1 MMATSSVTLID
12 VLNISLLL
20 EQIAPYLPVKS
31 LVSLSSTSRQFQG
44 LIANSPESWRYLN
57 LTTVSCSPA
66 AARSTAQTDEDVT
79 EDDYYARPLREIFSK
94 LHDQS
99 ILRNVHTLVLDSMSA
114 PADLIR
120 EIVAEDRFNVRI
132 LSVREAKHLNM
143 SKLNQLLRY
152 IVRPTRAEGT
162 PRLKALYV
170 FGARSARMMTA
181 RVPPHEDILGVMSS
195 AGAQIGAENPRE
207 VSNATGLRIAHE
219 EDLWYGDTGRIL
231 KRPLSDWPE
240 TLQVC
245 KGLIQFDAVL
255 CRGPRHDITKVESK
269 DFLQPTIATVAL
281 SPHGCETCQS
291 CPEGPAIFGKSDNTD
306 FPLLG
311 PAHLHSST
319 VRAAIRPIPD
329 RRGNFPKMVLRCED
343 CLRDRWCEQCNH
355 FWCEDCYSI
364 PTSRNISISTFDQ
377 QSPTPTANGARSAE
391 TQHPGQTT
399 KVFSRLCVENCLV
412 MEMMSG
418 AGSNGMWG

>member
-1 MMATSSVTLID
+1 MATSSVTLID

-20 EQIAPYLPVKS
+20 GQIAPYLPAKS
-31 LVSLSSTSRQFQG
+31 LIDLSSTSRQFRG

-66 AARSTAQTDEDVT
+66 ATTSTAQTTDEDMT
-79 EDDYYARPLREIFSK
+79 EDDYYAGPLRGIFSK

-99 ILRNVHTLVLDSMSA
+99 ILRNVHTLVLDSMSV

-162 PRLKALYV
+162 PKLKALYV
-170 FGARSARMMTA
+170 FGARSARMVTA
-181 RVPPHEDILGVMSS
+181 RVTPREGFLGVMSS
-195 AGAQIGAENPRE
+195 AGAQIGAEHSRE
-207 VSNATGLRIAHE
+207 VSKTTGLRTAYE
-219 EDLWYGDTGRIL
+219 EDLWYGDTGRVL

-291 CPEGPAIFGKSDNTD
+291 CPESPAVFGKSDNTA

-311 PAHLHSST
+311 PAPLHSSN

-329 RRGNFPKMVLRCED
+329 GRGNFPKMILRCED

-355 FWCEDCYSI
+355 FWCEDCYSL
-364 PTSRNISISTFDQ
+364 PNSRSISISTFDQ
-377 QSPTPTANGARSAE
+377 QSPNNAADGTNSAG
-391 TQHPGQTT
+391 TQLPGQTT